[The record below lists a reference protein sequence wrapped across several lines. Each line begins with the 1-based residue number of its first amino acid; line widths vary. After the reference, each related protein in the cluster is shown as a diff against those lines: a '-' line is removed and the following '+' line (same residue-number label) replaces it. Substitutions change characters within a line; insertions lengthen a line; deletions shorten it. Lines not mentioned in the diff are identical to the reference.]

1 MRKIK
6 FRAWDKQWRR
16 WIDPRDINF
25 YGDMGWMFDRRS
37 EEGGDV
43 IESTDLREVALM
55 QFTGLKD
62 KRGKEIF
69 SGDLIRQHGTL
80 YEIRPCIGGF
90 ECQIWK
96 EYKQGGAEEGSIY
109 MFSCLLDTA
118 CEIIGNIYENPEL
131 VKS

>member
-1 MRKIK
+1 MREIK
-6 FRAWDKQWRR
+6 FRAWDKYEEKMSYDVSIYSDKNGSW
-16 WIDPRDINF
+16 WSGDHIDEDS
-25 YGDMGWMFDRRS
+25 GDTITSFDKG
-37 EEGGDV
+37 E
-43 IESTDLREVALM
+43 LM

-62 KRGKEIF
+62 KNGKGIF

-80 YEIRPCIGGF
+80 YEIRPCVGGF

-118 CEIIGNIYENPEL
+118 CEIIGNLYENPEL
-131 VKS
+131 LK